1 MHTASPDILDYEHFL
16 HTLRA
21 LSAKMY
27 HAPALHAALVKAWEE
42 PHRVFHTKEHL
53 RDCLF
58 HLEQERWGG
67 LIEGVNRARLAL
79 ALWFHDAVYDVRAAD
94 NEEKSAAWAT
104 QSLALLDVSSDNIDI
119 VRHLILSTK
128 PSYARTDSSLEDWM
142 HDIDLHIFGVHVPK
156 FAQFTQDIR
165 QEFAWV
171 DDLNYRR
178 GHDLVMRRLITNPH
192 GIYRTEAGR
201 LDYEE
206 TARTN
211 IELQLQGLSNLQLVL
226 EVPNR
231 AHL

>member
-1 MHTASPDILDYEHFL
+1 MQDNLKQFQQYWDEFSKRCAFPVVHSVIIFRQLLKAYSEPQRHYHSVQHIVECLKHLDEV
-16 HTLRA
+16 R
-21 LSAKMY
+21 
-27 HAPALHAALVKAWEE
+27 
-42 PHRVFHTKEHL
+42 HL
-53 RDCLF
+53 LQDA
-58 HLEQERWGG
+58 Q
-67 LIEGVNRARLAL
+67 GVEL
-79 ALWFHDAVYDVRAAD
+79 ALWFHDAVFDVRAAD

-128 PSYARTDSSLEDWM
+128 PSYARTDSFLEDWM

-226 EVPNR
+226 EVPNGP
-231 AHL
+231 HL